1 MQPVRETDIVKAQD
15 IEEEEEEEGA
25 LEEDPAD
32 VSTLKK

>member
-15 IEEEEEEEGA
+15 IEEEEEEGA